1 MVFVKKRLIL
11 IGNIVLILA
20 ILAGLFFVMFKTSKI
35 TLKQPTTETMVT
47 ESPVTHAPTEPEP
60 THPPVIHTVG
70 IIQRSDVPNC
80 NHIYQGFIAELA
92 DKGYVKDKNIKIDY
106 VLEEDTDKCKE
117 AIQRFID
124 SEYDMIF
131 TIGPLCTKLAA
142 SMTTDI
148 PVVFA
153 AVQEPEQE
161 EYVDSNEAPGG
172 NVTGVSDYTPCFEQ
186 IDSIKLMFPDT
197 KKIGAIYYATDAESL
212 TQAIIGEKE
221 AETEEVNIPY
231 AKYPVKDGELEST
244 IKQMIDDE
252 VEVIYAPVDNYIM
265 KNIDTLLA
273 YANENKIPVIC
284 GNTEMF
290 EKGCFS
296 TCVINYPSIGGAAA
310 DIALDIL
317 YGDAKP
323 ATTPIAYI
331 YDCYLHINKKA
342 MKTLGVTL
350 SDEVLESAVV
360 E

>member
-1 MVFVKKRLIL
+1 MKKNLVLIV
-11 IGNIVLILA
+11 NIVLILA
-20 ILAGLFFVMFKTSKI
+20 ILFGVFFVMYKTATKDSDKNV
-35 TLKQPTTETMVT
+35 PTTNAVQT
-47 ESPVTHAPTEPEP
+47 ESATPDEP
-60 THPPVIHTVG
+60 TVPPVMYTVG

-80 NHIYQGFIAELA
+80 NNIYQGFIAELA
-92 DKGYVKDKNIKIDY
+92 ANGYINKNTITIDY
-106 VLEEDTDKCKE
+106 VLEEDTNKCKE

-124 SEYDMIF
+124 SEYDVIF

-148 PVVFA
+148 PIVFA

-161 EYVDSNEAPGG
+161 EYVESNEAPGS

-197 KKIGAIYYATDAESL
+197 EKIGAIYYATNTDSV

-221 AETEEVNIPY
+221 AQTESVNIPY
-231 AKYPVKDGELEST
+231 EKYPVKNKKELKKKLDKMVEDGV
-244 IKQMIDDE
+244 D
-252 VEVIYAPVDNYIM
+252 VIYAPEDSFIT
-265 KNIDTLLA
+265 KNIDTVLSV
-273 YANENKIPVIC
+273 ANKNKIPVIC
-284 GNTEMF
+284 ANTEML

-310 DIALDIL
+310 DIVLDIL
-317 YGDAKP
+317 YDGAEP

-331 YDCYLHINKKA
+331 YDCYLHINEEA
-342 MKTLGVTL
+342 MKTLGITL
-350 SDEVLESAVV
+350 SNEVLETAII

>member
-1 MVFVKKRLIL
+1 MKKHLIL

-20 ILAGLFFVMFKTSKI
+20 IMVGIFFVMFKTSKMKPQSQ
-35 TLKQPTTETMVT
+35 TLTETVVSEAPT
-47 ESPVTHAPTEPEP
+47 PSPTEPALTEP
-60 THPPVIHTVG
+60 VVIHTIG
-70 IIQRSDVPNC
+70 IVQRSDTPNC

-92 DKGYVKDKNIKIDY
+92 DKDYVNEKTINIDY
-106 VLEEDTDKCKE
+106 VLEENTDKCKE

-142 SMTTDI
+142 SMTTEI

-186 IDSIKLMFPDT
+186 IDSIKLMFPET
-197 KKIGAIYYATDAESL
+197 KKIGAIYYATDTESL

-221 AETEEVNIPY
+221 AETDEINIPY
-231 AKYPVKDGELEST
+231 EKYPVKDGELEST
-244 IKQMIDDE
+244 IQTMISDE
-252 VEVIYAPVDNYIM
+252 VDVIYAPVDKYINE
-265 KNIDTLLA
+265 NIDTLLA

-290 EKGCFS
+290 DKGCFS

-317 YGDAKP
+317 YEGAEP

-331 YDCYLHINKKA
+331 YDCYLHINEKA

>member
-20 ILAGLFFVMFKTSKI
+20 ILVGIFFVMFKTSKMKPVATDTQSI
-35 TLKQPTTETMVT
+35 VT
-47 ESPVTHAPTEPEP
+47 EAPTQAP
-60 THPPVIHTVG
+60 TQAELTEPPVIYTIG
-70 IIQRSDVPNC
+70 IIQRSDIPNC

-92 DKGYVKDKNIKIDY
+92 AKGYVNEKTVNIDY
-106 VLEEDTDKCKE
+106 VLEENTDKCKD

-124 SEYDMIF
+124 SDYDMIF

-142 SMTTDI
+142 SMTTEI

-161 EYVDSNEAPGG
+161 DYVESNEAPGG

-186 IDSIKLMFPDT
+186 IDSIKTMFPDT
-197 KKIGAIYYATDAESL
+197 KKIGAIYYATDAESV

-221 AETEEVNIPY
+221 AQTEEVNIPY
-231 AKYPVKDGELEST
+231 EKYPVTDGELEST
-244 IKQMIDDE
+244 IQQMITDE
-252 VEVIYAPVDNYIM
+252 VDVIYAPVDKYIT
-265 KNIDTLLA
+265 KNIDTLLS

-284 GNTEMF
+284 GNTDMF
-290 EKGCFS
+290 DKGCFS

-317 YGDAKP
+317 YTGAEP

-331 YDCYLHINKKA
+331 YDCYLHINEKA
-342 MKTLGVTL
+342 MKTLGITL
-350 SDEVLESAVV
+350 PNEVLETAVI